1 MEMQTDTAPVAPQRP
16 TRSKS
21 WIAALILGAAL
32 TLPGAAS
39 VFAASPSADPSASQG
54 TTQSHDGG
62 TTTDDGSGT
71 TTDHQCPDRS
81 DSDTSTDSSSSS

>member
-1 MEMQTDTAPVAPQRP
+1 MEMQTGTTPVAPQRP

-32 TLPGAAS
+32 TLAGAAS

-81 DSDTSTDSSSSS
+81 DSDTSTDSSSS

>member
-1 MEMQTDTAPVAPQRP
+1 METTTDTTVAPERP

-21 WIAALILGAAL
+21 WIAALVLGATLAL
-32 TLPGAAS
+32 AGTAS
-39 VFAASPSADPSASQG
+39 VFAASPSADPSSSA
-54 TTQSHDGG
+54 TTQTDDGG
-62 TTTDDGSGT
+62 STTDDGSG